1 MSEEGPHIDSRSW
14 TGDLPGPTTP
24 KPVTAFQMKLLL
36 GLFLYA
42 ICHSAWAIFDGLT
55 RGLIMVPLQKWH
67 HWVSMDNRIAF
78 AACVAGWV
86 LILAIAA
93 LGAVGSTSWL
103 RKKRSS

>member
-1 MSEEGPHIDSRSW
+1 MSEQGPRIDSRSW
-14 TGDLPGPTTP
+14 TGDLPSPTTS
-24 KPVTAFQMKLLL
+24 KPVTAFQMKLVIALS
-36 GLFLYA
+36 LYA

-55 RGLIMVPLQKWH
+55 RGRIMVPLQKWH
-67 HWVSMDNRIAF
+67 RSVSMDNRIAF

-86 LILAIAA
+86 LLLAIAA